1 MAYTNRGYAYFDQG
15 KYIEAIEDFKKALKL
30 NPKNKAARANKM
42 SAEQKLLQTAEKD
55 MEDTGGIDS
64 YNKGVIFAEINEFKK
79 AIKYFTIALEE
90 NPEFAK
96 AYHNRAVA
104 YFMLGEFEKA
114 WNDVRKVKELGGQI
128 HPGLLEE
135 YNKANKEKL

>member
-1 MAYTNRGYAYFDQG
+1 
-15 KYIEAIEDFKKALKL
+15 
-30 NPKNKAARANKM
+30 
-42 SAEQKLLQTAEKD
+42 EQKLLQTAEKD
-55 MEDTGGIDS
+55 MEDTSGIES

-79 AIKYFTIALEE
+79 AIKYFTRALEE
-90 NPEFAK
+90 NTEFAK